1 MTPRRWLLVV
11 ASFLAGA
18 DVTAW
23 LLRKKP
29 PVEKKAVVDVNLE
42 AVGLRCATLA
52 NAERVSQGLR
62 ELWAVDNLGEAA
74 RIRAGQAALANSI
87 EHRTAEHPDVDEYLV
102 LLKAM
107 AVPIATAGENMGRLS
122 VTLADPASA
131 MHRAWMGSELHRN
144 NILGQAFTR
153 IGVGVAN
160 SNDGRLY
167 FAVIFSREQ
176 GDA

>member
-1 MTPRRWLLVV
+1 MTPRRWLLVAV
-11 ASFLAGA
+11 SFLAGV

-23 LLRKKP
+23 LLTKKP
-29 PVEKKAVVDVNLE
+29 PVEKKAALDVNLE
-42 AVGLRCATLA
+42 AIGLRCATLA

-62 ELWAVDNLGEAA
+62 ELWAVDNLGECA

-87 EHRTAEHPDVDEYLV
+87 EHRTAEHPDIDEYLV

-107 AVPIATAGENMGRLS
+107 AVPIATAGENTGRLS
-122 VTLADPASA
+122 ATAADPAGD
-131 MHRAWMGSELHRN
+131 MHRAWMSSEQHRN
-144 NILGQAFTR
+144 HILGQEFTR
-153 IGVGVAN
+153 IGAGVAN

-176 GDA
+176 QDG